1 MWREK
6 KKQKTPSYCRFIS
19 PAVFDLWENTCQR
32 NFVWEIWEKVEGSSG
47 FVARFNMSA
56 RTLFKILFAKLL
68 FF

>member
-1 MWREK
+1 M
-6 KKQKTPSYCRFIS
+6 FIS

-32 NFVWEIWEKVEGSSG
+32 NFVWEIWEKVEGSSE